1 MRLLIGF
8 MLLVLI
14 IGMAE
19 SIQEGGAN
27 NGKGL
32 LLGSLSKNAMDQVNP
47 ANETNVTNQTNITS
61 PDSGAIAI
69 KNPMS
74 TIPVS
79 KKVRGTSLP
88 NSIQANAIAYQ
99 FTT

>member
-1 MRLLIGF
+1 MLLI
-8 MLLVLI
+8 LI

-27 NGKGL
+27 TGKVI
-32 LLGSLSKNAMDQVNP
+32 LLGSLSKNAISQVNT
-47 ANETNVTNQTNITS
+47 ANDTNITNQTNITD
-61 PDSGAIAI
+61 PASGAVAI
-69 KNPMS
+69 RNPMS

-79 KKVRGTSLP
+79 KKAKGTRLP
-88 NSIQANAIAYQ
+88 NSIQANTIAYQ

>member
-1 MRLLIGF
+1 MLLI
-8 MLLVLI
+8 LI

-27 NGKGL
+27 AGKVI
-32 LLGSLSKNAMDQVNP
+32 LLGSLSKNAINQVNP
-47 ANETNVTNQTNITS
+47 ANETNITNQTNITNPS
-61 PDSGAIAI
+61 SGAVAI

-79 KKVRGTSLP
+79 KKVKGTRLP
-88 NSIQANAIAYQ
+88 NSIQANTIAYQ

>member
-8 MLLVLI
+8 MFLI
-14 IGMAE
+14 LIAGMAE
-19 SIQEGGAN
+19 SIQEGGAT
-27 NGKGL
+27 NGKML
-32 LLGSLSKNAMDQVNP
+32 LLGSLSKNAINQFNP
-47 ANETNVTNQTNITS
+47 ANETNITNQTNITN
-61 PDSGAIAI
+61 PASGPVAI

-79 KKVRGTSLP
+79 KKVKGTRLP
-88 NSIQANAIAYQ
+88 NSIQANTIAYQ

>member
-8 MLLVLI
+8 MLLVLV

-19 SIQEGGAN
+19 SIQQGGAN
-27 NGKGL
+27 AGKVI
-32 LLGSLSKNAMDQVNP
+32 LLGSLSKNTISQVNP
-47 ANETNVTNQTNITS
+47 ANDTNITNQTNITD
-61 PDSGAIAI
+61 PASGAVAI
-69 KNPMS
+69 RNPMS

-79 KKVRGTSLP
+79 KKVKGTRLP
-88 NSIQANAIAYQ
+88 NSIQANTIAYQ

>member
-14 IGMAE
+14 IGIAE

-27 NGKGL
+27 SGKVI
-32 LLGSLSKNAMDQVNP
+32 LLGSLSKNAINEANT
-47 ANETNVTNQTNITS
+47 ANETNITNQSNITN
-61 PDSGAIAI
+61 PARGAVAI

-79 KKVRGTSLP
+79 KKVKGTRLP
-88 NSIQANAIAYQ
+88 NSIQANTIAYQ